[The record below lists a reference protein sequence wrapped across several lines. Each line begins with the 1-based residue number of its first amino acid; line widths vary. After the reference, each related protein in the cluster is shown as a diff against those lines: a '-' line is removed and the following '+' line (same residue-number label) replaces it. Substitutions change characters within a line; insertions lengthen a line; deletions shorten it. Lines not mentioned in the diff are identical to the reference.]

1 VDILFFAK
9 VLIGGLLSGVMYS
22 LVALGFVLIYKA
34 SGVFNFAQG
43 SMVLFAAM
51 TFAGLIEVLGSH
63 HPGDPKF
70 WLAIAITAAVMVLL
84 ALATERFVLRRLVNQ
99 PLIILLLATLGIASI
114 IEGGAQAVWGATV
127 RKINIGIAE
136 RPIDLHSIFDFA
148 AAKPS
153 QTVAPA
159 ATMPGQ
165 STPAEV
171 AAPTQPP
178 VASSTDGGADANA
191 TEEFKIES
199 VDMPPPPPRSGL
211 IVSQF
216 DLIAA
221 AIAGALVFFLA
232 TFFNRTRTGRA
243 LRAVADDNQ
252 AALSVGIS
260 LQFVWSF
267 VWATSGIV
275 ALVAGLL
282 WGARIGGQF
291 LLTFVALK
299 ALPVLIIGGFTSI
312 PGAIVGG
319 LIVGAV
325 EKLAEVYFGAIIGGG
340 IESWISYVLATV
352 FLLFRPQGL
361 FGEKFIARV

>member
-1 VDILFFAK
+1 
-9 VLIGGLLSGVMYS
+9 
-22 LVALGFVLIYKA
+22 
-34 SGVFNFAQG
+34 
-43 SMVLFAAM
+43 
-51 TFAGLIEVLGSH
+51 
-63 HPGDPKF
+63 
-70 WLAIAITAAVMVLL
+70 
-84 ALATERFVLRRLVNQ
+84 
-99 PLIILLLATLGIASI
+99 
-114 IEGGAQAVWGATV
+114 
-127 RKINIGIAE
+127 
-136 RPIDLHSIFDFA
+136 
-148 AAKPS
+148 
-153 QTVAPA
+153 
-159 ATMPGQ
+159 MPGQ
-165 STPAEV
+165 PAAADV

-178 VASSTDGGADANA
+178 LASSTDGGADANA

-216 DLIAA
+216 DLVAA
-221 AIAGALVFFLA
+221 AIAGVLVLSLA

-325 EKLAEVYFGAIIGGG
+325 EKLAEVYFGAVIGGG

>member
-1 VDILFFAK
+1 MDLLFFAK

-63 HPGDPKF
+63 HPGDPRF
-70 WLAIAITAAVMVLL
+70 WLAIAITLAVMVLL
-84 ALATERFVLRRLVNQ
+84 ALGTERFVLRRLVNQ

-114 IEGGAQAVWGATV
+114 IEGGAQGIWGATV
-127 RKINIGIAE
+127 RKLDIGIAE
-136 RPIDLHSIFDFA
+136 RPIDLLSVFDF
-148 AAKPS
+148 AKPS

-165 STPAEV
+165 STPAQV

-178 VASSTDGGADANA
+178 VVSSTDGGADANA

-199 VDMPPPPPRSGL
+199 VDMPPPLRHSGL

-221 AIAGALVFFLA
+221 AIAGLLVVTLA

-325 EKLAEVYFGAIIGGG
+325 EKVAEVYLGAVIGGG